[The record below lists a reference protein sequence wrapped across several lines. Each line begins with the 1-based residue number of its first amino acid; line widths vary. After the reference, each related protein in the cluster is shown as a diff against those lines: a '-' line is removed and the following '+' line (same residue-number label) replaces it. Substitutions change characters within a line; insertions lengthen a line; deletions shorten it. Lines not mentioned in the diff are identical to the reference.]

1 MKKHISTNERGVQ
14 HPFAHLIPLQAKRV
28 GELIEIGQK
37 KISPTRILGTLGF
50 PSLCD
55 SVTLSPISPLLT
67 QQPAMG
73 LSRKVADKCS

>member
-1 MKKHISTNERGVQ
+1 MVKKHISTNERGVQ

-55 SVTLSPISPLLT
+55 SEPNKSPINSAACHGIEPKS
-67 QQPAMG
+67 
-73 LSRKVADKCS
+73 SR